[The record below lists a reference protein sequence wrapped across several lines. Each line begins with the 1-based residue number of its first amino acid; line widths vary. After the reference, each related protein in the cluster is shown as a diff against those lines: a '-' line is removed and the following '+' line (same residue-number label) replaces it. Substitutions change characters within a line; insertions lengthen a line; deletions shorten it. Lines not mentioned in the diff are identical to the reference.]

1 MLESYIAAGFDPARF
16 WAITPAMYAIEMK
29 GAARRLEI
37 ERSHVWWGAMLP
49 HLKDPPSFADF
60 VCNTVQPK
68 KQSPEELQAMC
79 DALAAAWGATK
90 VT

>member
-1 MLESYIAAGFDPARF
+1 
-16 WAITPAMYAIEMK
+16 MYAIEMK

-49 HLKDPPSFADF
+49 HLKDPPRLADF
-60 VCNTVQPK
+60 VGNAVKPK
-68 KQSPEELQAMC
+68 KQAHEELQAMC
-79 DALAAAWGATK
+79 DALAASWGAEK